1 MNRSFWITTLIAFVN
16 SISFTILIP
25 ILYPYGKQFG
35 LTDFQT
41 SLLFSIYAGAQFL
54 ATPVI
59 GKLSDRYGRKPLLL
73 ISLAGTVIASLM
85 AGTAQSAMMLFLAR
99 FFDGIT
105 GGNVSVSQAIVSD
118 VVSSQERAKA
128 FGIYSSATFGLG
140 FILGPASSLMAQQV
154 SLGASFLVS
163 SGLAFVALL
172 VTWFFLPETLQ
183 VKAEKATNIFDIGL
197 GNLIKG
203 LTIPRVGILLVINFL
218 IGTTF
223 TIFTFAFQPY
233 FIHVLGQNSESL
245 TLMFVLFGTLILV
258 MQVKGIPFL
267 TQQLSLVQILL
278 LSLLIRSVSF
288 LVMPIVPSLTY
299 FVSVSI
305 LFSLF
310 NALVQPMITT
320 LISLNAKPD
329 VQGTAMGLNASY
341 LNVSNAFGPMIAG
354 SLIHQQNP
362 VTYTYP
368 LYLAG
373 ILTFL
378 VWLLAIATRQHYTP
392 QAPGSSLKDRAT

>member
-25 ILYPYGKQFG
+25 ILYPYGKQLG

-41 SLLFSIYAGAQFL
+41 SLLFTTYAGAQFL

-73 ISLAGTVIASLM
+73 LSLAGTVVASFM
-85 AGTAQSAMMLFLAR
+85 AGTAHSAAILFAAR

-118 VVSSQERAKA
+118 VVSPQDRAKA

-140 FILGPASSLMAQQV
+140 FILGPATSLIAQQV

-163 SGLAFVALL
+163 SGLALIALL
-172 VTWFFLPETLQ
+172 VTFFFLPETLK
-183 VKAEKATNIFDIGL
+183 VKAEEATNVFHIGL
-197 GNLIKG
+197 GNLVKG
-203 LTIPRVGILLVINFL
+203 LTIPRVGILLMINFL

-233 FIHVLGQNSESL
+233 FIHVLGQNSQSL
-245 TLMFVLFGTLILV
+245 TLIFILFGSLTLV
-258 MQVKGIPFL
+258 MQVKGIPLL
-267 TQQLSLVQILL
+267 TKQLSLVQILL
-278 LSLLIRSVSF
+278 LSLLIRSLSF
-288 LVMPIVPSLTY
+288 VVMPIVPSLAY

-320 LISLNAKPD
+320 LISLNSKSN

-341 LNVSNAFGPMIAG
+341 LNVSNAFGPIIAG
-354 SLIHQQNP
+354 SLIHQSNA

-373 ILTFL
+373 VLTFL
-378 VWLLAIATRQHYTP
+378 VWLFAIATRKQYRH
-392 QAPGSSLKDRAT
+392 RAS